1 MSNFRVVFRVG
12 NGRDDYE
19 FYTYTRTV
27 EPTERS
33 VADDP
38 KAQTLI
44 KSYILNAQ
52 EIIGRKAGYVKQDV
66 MVYFDCFDEGEWKRL
81 QSARLTF
88 EKLKDN
94 SRCFVLVP
102 RSLYLG
108 NGAVSHE
115 KREKTRA
122 AAEAQLG

>member
-1 MSNFRVVFRVG
+1 MSNFRIVFRVG

-19 FYTYTRTV
+19 FCSYTRTE
-27 EPTERS
+27 EPTKRS

-52 EIIGRKAGYVKQDV
+52 EIIGRRVGYVKQDV

-88 EKLKDN
+88 EKQRDS
-94 SRCFVLVP
+94 SRCNVLVP

-108 NGAVSHE
+108 KGLVSDE